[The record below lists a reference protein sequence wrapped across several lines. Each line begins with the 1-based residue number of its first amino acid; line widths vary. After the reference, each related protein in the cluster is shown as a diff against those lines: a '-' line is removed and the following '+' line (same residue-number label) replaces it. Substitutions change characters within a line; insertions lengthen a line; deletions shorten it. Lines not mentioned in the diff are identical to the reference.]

1 MMSKRSWIKI
11 HCDKWLN
18 GSINK
23 TGIEERGVWISLL
36 CIAGN
41 SDFGDIGFLCITQN
55 EGMID
60 AQIARLLGV
69 SVKTWRK
76 YKERFT
82 SADRIT
88 IHPNNIIEI
97 NNWNQ
102 FQSEYTRQ
110 KSYRPVVTE
119 VTGRVTPEKEKES
132 KIEKENNIYI
142 VEIVEIIDYLNK
154 TCGTNYRTTGKKTC
168 SVITARLNEKYTV
181 EDFKAVIDKKAGQ
194 WLHDQEHVQYL
205 RPETLFGNKFE
216 SYLNQQEPQKKG
228 NPE

>member
-1 MMSKRSWIKI
+1 MSKRSWIKI

-41 SDFGDIGFLCITQN
+41 SDFGDIGFLSITQN
-55 EGMID
+55 QGMID
-60 AQIARLLGV
+60 HQIANIMNV

-82 SADRIT
+82 LAERIT
-88 IHPNNIIEI
+88 LHPNNVIEI
-97 NNWNQ
+97 NNWTQ

-119 VTGRVTPEKEKES
+119 VTGRVTPEKEREKENKKENKES
-132 KIEKENNIYI
+132 KPKKNNSKFIKPTILEIKEYCTSRNNEVDPQRFFDSYEAKGWKIG
-142 VEIVEIIDYLNK
+142 K
-154 TCGTNYRTTGKKTC
+154 TPMKDWKAAVRTWEQPKQSKKG
-168 SVITARLNEKYTV
+168 
-181 EDFKAVIDKKAGQ
+181 D
-194 WLHDQEHVQYL
+194 
-205 RPETLFGNKFE
+205 PEW
-216 SYLNQQEPQKKG
+216 LNQDKY
-228 NPE
+228 